1 MENSNDNII
10 SISVQ
15 EMSII
20 LNLLCPECTSDIS
33 KVLSM
38 WRKQRDENNQQLQSE
53 TTRPTERDLDKEIE
67 RKIEKSDD

>member
-1 MENSNDNII
+1 MENPNDDII

-20 LNLLCPECTSDIS
+20 LNLLCPECASDIS

-67 RKIEKSDD
+67 RKIERSDD